1 MPDSFLGFLEFCKNR
16 RGQTKEENPNDF
28 LTEDAQGSWALS
40 DMGQT
45 IWEKGYMPELQER
58 FSWSLFYL
66 KLQSCSNAHESI
78 EKSCSSLHWD
88 RYYCHEGLFKKIN
101 I

>member
-40 DMGQT
+40 DTGQT
-45 IWEKGYMPELQER
+45 IWETGYMPE
-58 FSWSLFYL
+58 
-66 KLQSCSNAHESI
+66 
-78 EKSCSSLHWD
+78 
-88 RYYCHEGLFKKIN
+88 
-101 I
+101 